1 MKFCMICGGLLFRSE
16 ESLECDGCRRIYS
29 GILISESA
37 EEDEDFITTEM
48 SVSIESIITR
58 ELKSPLSS
66 KLLEVQAEVLEDWK
80 KQKLI
85 AVEALV

>member
-1 MKFCMICGGLLFRSE
+1 MKFCMICGGMLFQSE

-29 GILISESA
+29 GILISEST
-37 EEDEDFITTEM
+37 EEDEDFVTVEM

-58 ELKSPLSS
+58 EPKSPER
-66 KLLEVQAEVLEDWK
+66 LEMQAEVLEDWK
-80 KQKLI
+80 KQKPI